1 MFRAK
6 RDTWADTAYL
16 ELKDILNP
24 SIFTGDDRPHC
35 LENTRKETLQSIYD
49 WVEAEGCP
57 NVLLLIGAAGTG
69 KSTIATTVAGEYQK
83 RGYLGCYM
91 FFVREKSDPG
101 NVLQTVAYLLAE
113 YSQPIAESISG
124 QLKKS
129 RNLGPLNQKVKF
141 DILLR
146 QPLSIAAI
154 RIGSPILIVLDALDE
169 CGTQEARQGLIRVLR
184 GGLPTLPP
192 NFRVLITSRPEKD
205 ILAFTSL
212 PPSKIQKLDLDHQ
225 TNENRLDV
233 YAYIRYELEE
243 LRLFDTL
250 CIPQGW
256 PWEESIQC
264 LADIANGS
272 FNRASTAIK
281 RISEEQS
288 DKFLSLLD
296 VASDG
301 KTFLFNELYRTFLET
316 ALEWNEEVRETFVRT
331 FSVMLFSNSA
341 LSHEAINGVL
351 GVDTAPDVLMCLK
364 SLVVYEP
371 GGPIVIR
378 HTSFRDYLVSCKGNP
393 WYIDPEVQKVYIA
406 SRCLERMGDF
416 LRYNICDIPSIYVL
430 NSDVPDL
437 ENRVTQCIPPFLK
450 YICCNWA
457 QHLRDVP
464 YSQDLCSQLRSF
476 AHNQLLFWFEIL
488 SLTDTFDD
496 HVGPALLLSIDWIGV
511 STFININVL

>member
-1 MFRAK
+1 M
-6 RDTWADTAYL
+6 
-16 ELKDILNP
+16 
-24 SIFTGDDRPHC
+24 
-35 LENTRKETLQSIYD
+35 KES
-49 WVEAEGCP
+49 
-57 NVLLLIGAAGTG
+57 
-69 KSTIATTVAGEYQK
+69 
-83 RGYLGCYM
+83 
-91 FFVREKSDPG
+91 
-101 NVLQTVAYLLAE
+101 
-113 YSQPIAESISG
+113 
-124 QLKKS
+124 
-129 RNLGPLNQKVKF
+129 
-141 DILLR
+141 
-146 QPLSIAAI
+146 
-154 RIGSPILIVLDALDE
+154 
-169 CGTQEARQGLIRVLR
+169 
-184 GGLPTLPP
+184 
-192 NFRVLITSRPEKD
+192 
-205 ILAFTSL
+205 
-212 PPSKIQKLDLDHQ
+212 KLDVF
-225 TNENRLDV
+225 T
-233 YAYIRYELEE
+233 YIKHELEG
-243 LRLFDTL
+243 LRSSKTL
-250 CIPQGW
+250 RIPQGW

-341 LSHEAINGVL
+341 LSHEAINGIL

-450 YICCNWA
+450 YICCYWA
-457 QHLRDVP
+457 HHLRDVP
-464 YSQDLCSQLRSF
+464 YSRELCYQLRSF
-476 AHNQLLFWFEIL
+476 VYNQLLFWFEVL
-488 SLTDTFDD
+488 LTNTFNE
-496 HVGPALLLSIDWIGV
+496 HVGPALLFAIEWVGV
-511 STFININVL
+511 SGLG